1 MGFKVYLKEGIT
13 QQFPVPKLFQSL
25 PCCFFRDLDE
35 LQQNRNN
42 AKQADDCATENAVMS
57 EEYGGLISENIT
69 TLPLP
74 VEEPTG
80 DHFLQKMSHS
90 D

>member
-1 MGFKVYLKEGIT
+1 MI
-13 QQFPVPKLFQSL
+13 
-25 PCCFFRDLDE
+25 D
-35 LQQNRNN
+35 
-42 AKQADDCATENAVMS
+42 VMS

-90 D
+90 DWEKNDKKHRHISELQKKL